1 MALDV
6 AAHLTLA
13 VDGDATVFPIM
24 MVVKLGTEVSR
35 GDTQPL
41 AHEVQPAHEQ
51 PMAHAPL
58 MMRIVQTTH
67 ELVLESVSALQ
78 VVDDPPGGGVL
89 MTAMMSWSTLGRH
102 CSAADGEAPSGGG
115 LLRSWRTTTKVA

>member
-13 VDGDATVFPIM
+13 VDGDATVFSIM
-24 MVVKLGTEVSR
+24 MAVKLGAEVSR

-51 PMAHAPL
+51 PMARAPL
-58 MMRIVQTTH
+58 TTCTVQTTH
-67 ELVLESVSALQ
+67 ELVLECMSALQ
-78 VVDDPPGGGVL
+78 VVDDPPWRRCVNGGDDELVNIGASL
-89 MTAMMSWSTLGRH
+89 FCRRWQST
-102 CSAADGEAPSGGG
+102 
-115 LLRSWRTTTKVA
+115 